1 MNHIM
6 KSIEVRQSTFLGF
19 STFPPYLAKGFAGQ
33 PLRRAGLSAIIPA
46 MAIPQA
52 ILRSH
57 MLEFSKMSVGPWQ
70 IILILVIVLIIFG
83 AGKLPKVM
91 GDIAKGVKNFK
102 AGLKEESLDAAPDSG
117 KSLEEKK
124 VETAAEQGGKSEG

>member
-1 MNHIM
+1 
-6 KSIEVRQSTFLGF
+6 
-19 STFPPYLAKGFAGQ
+19 
-33 PLRRAGLSAIIPA
+33 
-46 MAIPQA
+46 
-52 ILRSH
+52 
-57 MLEFSKMSVGPWQ
+57 MSVGPWQ